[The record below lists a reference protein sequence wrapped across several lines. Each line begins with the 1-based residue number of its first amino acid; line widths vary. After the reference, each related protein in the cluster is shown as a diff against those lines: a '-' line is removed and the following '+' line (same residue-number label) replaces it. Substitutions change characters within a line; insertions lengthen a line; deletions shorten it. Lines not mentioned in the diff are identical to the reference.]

1 MAPIFLGD
9 WQDVEGVKA
18 DFEISDGDLHGANIL
33 LAGYWYEC
41 YEGEAFVLYEKEGRL
56 FEVNGSHCS
65 CYGLEGQWDP
75 ELTTIEA
82 LEHRLDHGYGRDQY
96 AEKLREILN
105 NLKSGENK

>member
-1 MAPIFLGD
+1 MTPIFLGD
-9 WQDVEGVKA
+9 WQDVEDVKA
-18 DFEISDGDLHGANIL
+18 DFEIGDEVLHGANIL
-33 LAGYWYEC
+33 LAGYWYEDYC
-41 YEGEAFVLYEKEGRL
+41 GEAFVLYEKEGEL

-65 CYGLEGQWDP
+65 CYELEGQWDP

-82 LEHRLDHGYGRDQY
+82 LEHRLDHGREREQY